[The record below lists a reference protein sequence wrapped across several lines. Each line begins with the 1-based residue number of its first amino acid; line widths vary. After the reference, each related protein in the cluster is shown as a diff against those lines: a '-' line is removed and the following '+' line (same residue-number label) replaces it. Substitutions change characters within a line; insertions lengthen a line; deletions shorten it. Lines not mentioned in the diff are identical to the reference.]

1 MSVVVALATGGM
13 YRKNDEEGF
22 QVAYKI
28 LGNGVLAVLV
38 KPAGGELA
46 ILREFS
52 PAGYAWVEGKRF
64 LGEVDRLGGTG
75 GIVVFG

>member
-1 MSVVVALATGGM
+1 MSVVVALATGEK
-13 YRKNDEEGF
+13 YRNDDEEGS

-28 LGNGVLAVLV
+28 LDNGALAVVV
-38 KPAGGELA
+38 KPVGGELA

-64 LGEVDRLGGTG
+64 LGDVERLAGTD

>member
-1 MSVVVALATGGM
+1 MSVLVALAAGGM
-13 YRKNDEEGF
+13 YSNDDEDGA

-28 LGNGVLAVLV
+28 LGNGILAVLV
-38 KPAGGELA
+38 KPVGGELT

-64 LGEVDRLGGTG
+64 LGDVDRLAGSD

>member
-1 MSVVVALATGGM
+1 MSVVVALAAGGM
-13 YRKNDEEGF
+13 YRNDDEDGA

-28 LGNGVLAVLV
+28 LGNGALAILV
-38 KPAGGELA
+38 KPVGGELT

-64 LGEVDRLGGTG
+64 LGDVERLGGTD
-75 GIVVFG
+75 GIVMFG

>member
-1 MSVVVALATGGM
+1 MSVVVALAAGGM
-13 YRKNDEEGF
+13 YRNDDEDGA

-28 LGNGVLAVLV
+28 LGNGTLAILV
-38 KPAGGELA
+38 KPVGGELT

-64 LGEVDRLGGTG
+64 LGVVAGWRGTD
-75 GIVVFG
+75 VYRNV